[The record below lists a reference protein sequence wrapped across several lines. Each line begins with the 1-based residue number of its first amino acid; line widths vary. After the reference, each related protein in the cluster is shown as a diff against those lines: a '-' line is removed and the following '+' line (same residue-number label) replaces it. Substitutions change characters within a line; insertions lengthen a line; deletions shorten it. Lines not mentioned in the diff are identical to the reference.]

1 MGDLV
6 EGMDENELVLG
17 RGIFR
22 QVVVGRGIFLAKV
35 AVGLV
40 LGREIFPTGVVVV
53 GAGIFYTVP

>member
-6 EGMDENELVLG
+6 EGMGENELVLG

-35 AVGLV
+35 AVGL
-40 LGREIFPTGVVVV
+40 GREIFPTGVVVV